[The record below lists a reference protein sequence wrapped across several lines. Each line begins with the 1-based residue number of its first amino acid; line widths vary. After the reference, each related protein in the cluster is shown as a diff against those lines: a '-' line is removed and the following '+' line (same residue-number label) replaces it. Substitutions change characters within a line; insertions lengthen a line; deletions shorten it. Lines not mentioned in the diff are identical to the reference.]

1 MDTLP
6 YPITGEP
13 ITGEMTDDTPLAC
26 AYATLRQQT
35 QALIAPLSAEDMVV
49 QSMPDAS
56 PVKWHLAHTTWFF
69 ETFLLKEQLG
79 LLKDQPDYTVFD
91 PAYAFLFN
99 SYYEALGPRQPRAQR
114 GLLTRPPL
122 DDILA
127 YRAHVDAGMDRLL
140 QSDLP
145 AETEALIRLGIAH
158 EEQHQELILMDVLH
172 LLAQS
177 PLKPAYDIKTRPD
190 TGGKPGRFQLRPGGL
205 VDIGHE
211 GAGFAFDNE
220 APRHRTWL
228 QPFEISDRLV
238 TNGEWLAFI
247 QDGGYSRPDLWL
259 SDGWAQVQAQGWT
272 APFYWQTDGNSWQ
285 EMSLRGLHPIAP
297 DAPVTHISYYE
308 ADAYAHWAGAR
319 LPTEAEWELAASDGV
334 LDQKDNIAWQWTGS
348 AYLPYPGFRPGAGA
362 VGEYNGKFMSSQMT
376 LRGGSSF
383 TPAGHARPTYRNFF
397 KPEQRWMRS
406 GVRLARDLSAGSAA
420 DDHDAGF
427 AADVVRGLSARQKSL
442 SPKYFYDAAG
452 SALFEAIC
460 RLDEYYPTRT
470 ETALLTRIA
479 PKLVADIPV
488 NAVLVEFGS
497 GASDKTRLLLDAA
510 PQITHYVPIDIS
522 EDALRQATLR
532 LKAAYPKLS
541 VTPVAGDFT
550 SEVTLPSTLKGRPL
564 VGFFPGS
571 TIGNFTHAEAVA
583 FLRTVRGLLGQG
595 ARLILGADM
604 VKDEATLVAA
614 YDDALGVTARF
625 NTNLLTRIN
634 RELGGNFDLDA
645 FDHLAVWNPDF
656 ERMEMHLVSRKDQI
670 VKAAG
675 HAFAFKAG
683 ERFHTENSHKFTPS
697 SLARLAVESG
707 WRIERQWISPA
718 PEFGIFSL
726 KA

>member
-1 MDTLP
+1 MDTV
-6 YPITGEP
+6 YHPIPGE
-13 ITGEMTDDTPLAC
+13 TTEHTPLAC
-26 AYATLRQQT
+26 AFAKLRAHTL
-35 QALIAPLSAEDMVV
+35 ALIAPLSAEDMVV

-69 ETFLLKEQLG
+69 ETFLLKDHPGYQ
-79 LLKDQPDYTVFD
+79 VFD
-91 PAYAFLFN
+91 PAYAYLFN

-122 DDILA
+122 ADILA
-127 YRAHVDAGMDRLL
+127 YRSHVDAGMDRLL
-140 QSDLP
+140 ESTISP
-145 AETEALIRLGIAH
+145 ETEALIRLGIAH

-177 PLKPAYDIKTRPD
+177 PLKPVYCPRTPADA
-190 TGGKPGRFQLRPGGL
+190 GGRPGRFQLRPGGL

-211 GAGFAFDNE
+211 GTVFAFDNE

-238 TNGEWLAFI
+238 TNGEWLAFMR
-247 QDGGYSRPDLWL
+247 DGGYGRPDLWL
-259 SDGWAQVQAQGWT
+259 SDGWAQVQAHGWN
-272 APFYWQTDGNSWQ
+272 APFYWQADGDSWQ
-285 EMSLRGLHPIAP
+285 EMSLRGLQAIAP

-319 LPTEAEWELAASDGV
+319 LPTEAEWEAAAADGV
-334 LDQKDNIAWQWTGS
+334 LDQMDDVVWQWTGS
-348 AYLPYPGFRPGAGA
+348 AYLPYPGFQPGAGA
-362 VGEYNGKFMSSQMT
+362 VGEYNGKFMSSQMV
-376 LRGGSSF
+376 LRGGSAF

-397 KPEQRWMRS
+397 APDKRWVRS
-406 GVRLARDLSAGSAA
+406 GLRLARNLAA
-420 DDHDAGF
+420 DNAGDVSDADF
-427 AADVVRGLSARQKSL
+427 AADVVRGLSARHKSL

-452 SALFEAIC
+452 SELFEAIC
-460 RLDEYYPTRT
+460 RLEEYYPTRT

-479 PKLVADIPV
+479 PELTADIPA

-510 PQITHYVPIDIS
+510 PQITDYVPIDIS

-541 VTPVAGDFT
+541 VTPVVGDFT
-550 SEVTLPSTLKGRPL
+550 SEVPLPSALKGRPL
-564 VGFFPGS
+564 IGFFPGS
-571 TIGNFTHAEAVA
+571 TIGNFTYSEAVT
-583 FLRTVRGLLGQG
+583 FLRTVRGLLGQN

-604 VKDEATLVAA
+604 VKAEATLVAA
-614 YDDALGVTARF
+614 YDDALGVTAQF
-625 NTNLLTRIN
+625 NKNLLLRIN

-645 FDHLAVWNPDF
+645 FDHLAVWNPDY

-670 VKAAG
+670 VAAAG

-683 ERFHTENSHKFTPS
+683 ERFHTENSHKFTPA
-697 SLARLAVESG
+697 SLNRLTAESG
-707 WRIERQWISPA
+707 WKIERQWISPA

-726 KA
+726 GS

>member
-1 MDTLP
+1 MDTVP
-6 YPITGEP
+6 YP

-35 QALIAPLSAEDMVV
+35 QTLIAPLSPEDMVV

-69 ETFLLKEQLG
+69 ETFLLKSL
-79 LLKDQPDYTVFD
+79 PDYTVFA

-122 DDILA
+122 ADILA
-127 YRAHVDAGMDRLL
+127 YRAHVDAGMERLL

-145 AETEALIRLGIAH
+145 AETESLIRLGIAH

-177 PLKPAYDIKTRPD
+177 PLKPAYDIRANPD
-190 TGGKPGRFQLRPGGL
+190 AGGKPGRFQLRPGGL

-238 TNGEWLAFI
+238 TNGEWLAFM

-272 APFYWQTDGNSWQ
+272 APFYWQADGDSWQ

-308 ADAYAHWAGAR
+308 ADAFAHWAGAR

-334 LDQKDNIAWQWTGS
+334 LDQKDNVAWQWTGS
-348 AYLPYPGFRPGAGA
+348 AYLPYPGFQPGAGA
-362 VGEYNGKFMSSQMT
+362 VGEYNGKFMSGQMV

-383 TPAGHARPTYRNFF
+383 TPAGHTRPTYRNFF
-397 KPEQRWMRS
+397 KPEQRWMRA
-406 GVRLARDLSAGSAA
+406 GVRLARDLADRHAA
-420 DDHDAGF
+420 DGHDAGF

-452 SALFEAIC
+452 SDLFEAIC
-460 RLDEYYPTRT
+460 RLEEYYPTRT

-479 PKLVADIPV
+479 AELVADIPAD
-488 NAVLVEFGS
+488 AVLVEFGS

-510 PQITHYVPIDIS
+510 PHITHYVPIDIS
-522 EDALRQATLR
+522 EDALRHATLR
-532 LKAAYPKLS
+532 LKTAYPKLS

-550 SEVTLPSTLKGRPL
+550 SEVKLPSALKGRPL

-571 TIGNFTHAEAVA
+571 TIGNFTRAEAAA
-583 FLRTVRGLLGQG
+583 FMRTVRGLLGQG

-604 VKDEATLVAA
+604 VKAEATLVAA
-614 YDDALGVTARF
+614 YDDALGVTAQF
-625 NTNLLTRIN
+625 NKNLLVRIN
-634 RELGGNFDLDA
+634 RDLGGNFDLDA

-683 ERFHTENSHKFTPS
+683 ERFHTENSHKFTPA
-697 SLARLAVESG
+697 SLARLAAESG
-707 WRIERQWISPA
+707 WKIERQWISPA

-726 KA
+726 GS

>member
-1 MDTLP
+1 MDTVP
-6 YPITGEP
+6 YP
-13 ITGEMTDDTPLAC
+13 ITGEMTDETPLAC

-35 QALIAPLSAEDMVV
+35 HALIAPLSAEDMVV

-69 ETFLLKEQLG
+69 ETFLLKDRPG
-79 LLKDQPDYTVFD
+79 YRVFD

-122 DDILA
+122 ADILS
-127 YRAHVDAGMDRLL
+127 YRAHVDAAMNRLL

-145 AETEALIRLGIAH
+145 PETEALIRLGIAH

-177 PLKPAYDIKTRPD
+177 SLKPAYDIKACPD
-190 TGGKPGRFQLRPGGL
+190 AGGKPGRFQLRPGGL

-220 APRHRTWL
+220 GPRHRTWL

-238 TNGEWLAFI
+238 TNGDWLAFM

-272 APFYWQTDGNSWQ
+272 SPFYWQADSDSWQ
-285 EMSLRGLHPIAP
+285 EMTLRGLQAIAP

-308 ADAYAHWAGAR
+308 ADAFAHWAGAR

-334 LDQKDNIAWQWTGS
+334 LDQVDDVAWQWTGS
-348 AYLPYPGFRPGAGA
+348 AYLPYPGFQPGAGA
-362 VGEYNGKFMSSQMT
+362 VGEYNGKFMSGQMV

-383 TPAGHARPTYRNFF
+383 TPTGHTRPTYRNFF
-397 KPEQRWMRS
+397 APEKRWMRS
-406 GVRLARDLSAGSAA
+406 GLRLARDISAGHAA
-420 DDHDAGF
+420 DGHDAGF

-470 ETALLTRIA
+470 ETALLTDIA
-479 PKLVADIPV
+479 PELVADIPA

-497 GASDKTRLLLDAA
+497 GASDKTRRLLDAA

-550 SEVTLPSTLKGRPL
+550 SEVTLPNALKGRPL

-571 TIGNFTHAEAVA
+571 TIGNFTRAEAAA

-595 ARLILGADM
+595 ARLILGADI
-604 VKDEATLVAA
+604 VKAEAVLVAA
-614 YDDALGVTARF
+614 YDDTLGVTARF
-625 NTNLLTRIN
+625 NKNLLVRIN

-645 FDHLAVWNPDF
+645 FDHLAVWNPEY

-683 ERFHTENSHKFTPS
+683 ERFHTENSHKFTPA
-697 SLARLAVESG
+697 SLARLAADSG

-718 PEFGIFSL
+718 PQFGIFSL
-726 KA
+726 VS